1 VEKLL
6 RNSCFILLNIIAFV
20 LFSCGNKENKKEV
33 SDSVVVGIDSLA
45 VYFKYQDVYFCTPS
59 PHYVSLQLKS
69 LGLKYNSDYLSN
81 AYESNNF
88 NSIFKKALN
97 LGVLGADI
105 GYQSVFNR
113 NDLLVKQFDAL
124 KSLTTELKLDKGLNP
139 ELLKKIEDNLFEGDT
154 LSRYFSL
161 LIADSRGYLE
171 DNLKHD
177 ISALIAA
184 GGFIESV
191 YILCESH
198 QESPNPYLLQFIAQ
212 QKQSIENLIKLL
224 SPFYNRGTEITWL
237 IDSLSE
243 VAYEYDFVDVNY
255 SYKEQAASV
264 NDEIID
270 VNIETQLSK
279 NDEAIQSIINK
290 MIQLRMEI
298 IS

>member
-6 RNSCFILLNIIAFV
+6 RNFCFILLYIFAFI

-33 SDSVVVGIDSLA
+33 NDSVVVGIDSLA

-59 PHYVSLQLKS
+59 PHYVSLQLKA
-69 LGLKYNSDYLSN
+69 LGLKYNSNYLSN

-88 NSIFKKALN
+88 NSSFKKALN

-105 GYQSVFNR
+105 GYQSVFKR

-124 KSLTTELKLDKGLNP
+124 KSLTKELKLDKGLNP

-161 LIADSRGYLE
+161 LISDSRGYLE

-191 YILCESH
+191 YILCESQ

-224 SPFYNRGTEITWL
+224 SPFYNRGEEITWL

-264 NDEIID
+264 NDEIIN
-270 VNIETQLSK
+270 VNVVSG
-279 NDEAIQSIINK
+279 NNS
-290 MIQLRMEI
+290 
-298 IS
+298 S